1 MGANLDLSVVS
12 SFTRSIPCRDGSNDW
27 LIHNSFM
34 GALFRVPANDFDRL
48 RSVLEPA
55 RAKNRAQAT
64 PFILDENDAVAVEL
78 RRQGF
83 IVAADLDERE
93 RVHKL
98 IQAERDYGRH
108 YIFLPHEDCNFRC
121 TYCYEKFL
129 RGKMTPEIVDSVK
142 AMASNEIPSLPMLNV
157 GWFGGEPCLALDVIG
172 ALSEHFLALCA
183 EHQTK
188 YRASITTNGFFL
200 SRKNVDDLLS
210 WGIGHFQVTVD
221 GSEEAHD
228 TVRKLRGGQATYRRI
243 FNNLL
248 EMAERD
254 DEFSVA
260 VRVNFNPLTISTIE
274 DFLDEAKEKLA
285 SDPRFF
291 LDFHAVGRWGG
302 PNDAKMDVVQEQ
314 TAMQAKLGLISQA
327 RCKGFSAASLVDAL
341 KPHGAACYAGKPQ
354 SIVIGS
360 DGQLYKCTVAFEDER
375 NQIGKLAGDGTLLID
390 EKKFK
395 AWTEPVST
403 SGKCGSCSYAAAC
416 QSRACPLAT
425 IEASEPPCPFE
436 PEDFETMVN
445 FVASAH
451 SGNGRPQSKGGRRYE
466 AVAPVAQ

>member
-1 MGANLDLSVVS
+1 
-12 SFTRSIPCRDGSNDW
+12 
-27 LIHNSFM
+27 M
-34 GALFRVPANDFDRL
+34 GALFRVPAHDFERL
-48 RSVLEPA
+48 RPILEPA
-55 RAKNRAQAT
+55 RAKNRPCAE
-64 PFILDENDAVAVEL
+64 PFVLDETDPVAVAL

-83 IVAADLDERE
+83 IVGAHIDERA
-93 RVHKL
+93 RALKL
-98 IQAERDYGRH
+98 IEAERDYGRH

-129 RGKMTPEIVDSVK
+129 RGKMTPEIVDAVK
-142 AMASNEIPSLPMLNV
+142 DLAAREIPDLPLLNV

-172 ALSEHFLALCA
+172 TLSEHFLTLCA
-183 EHQTK
+183 AHDTK
-188 YRASITTNGFFL
+188 YRASITTNGYFL
-200 SRKNVDDLLS
+200 SKETVDDLLR

-243 FNNLL
+243 FDNLL
-248 EMAERD
+248 KMAERD
-254 DEFSVA
+254 DAFSVA

-274 DFLDEAKEKLA
+274 DFLDEAQEKLA
-285 SDPRFF
+285 PDQRFF

-302 PNDAKMDVVQEQ
+302 PNDAHMDVVQEQ
-314 TAMQAKLGLISQA
+314 TAMQAKLGLIAQA

-354 SIVIGS
+354 SLVIGS
-360 DGQLYKCTVAFEDER
+360 DGQLYKCTVAFEDPR
-375 NQIGKLAGDGTLLID
+375 NQIGHLRAGGVLEID
-390 EKKFK
+390 EQKFK
-395 AWTEPVST
+395 AWTEPVSV
-403 SGKCGSCSYAAAC
+403 SGKCGSCSFAAAC

-445 FVASAH
+445 FVAGAH
-451 SGNGRPQSKGGRRYE
+451 RGNDTPQRKGGRRYE
-466 AVAPVAQ
+466 TVAPVAH

>member
-1 MGANLDLSVVS
+1 MGINSTLSVVS
-12 SFTRSIPCRDGSNDW
+12 SFTRAIPSMDGSNDW

-34 GALFRVPANDFDRL
+34 GALFRIPADDFARL
-48 RSVLEPA
+48 RPILEPT
-55 RAKNRAQAT
+55 RAKNRPQGD
-64 PFILDENDAVAVEL
+64 PFVLDETDAVAVEL

-83 IVAADLDERE
+83 IVADGVNERD
-93 RVHKL
+93 RALKL

-108 YIFLPHEDCNFRC
+108 YILLPHEDCNFRC

-129 RGKMTPEIVDSVK
+129 RGKMTPEVVQSVK
-142 AMASNEIPSLPMLNV
+142 DLAAREVPNLPLLNV

-172 ALSEHFLALCA
+172 TLSDHFLALCA
-183 EHQTK
+183 QHDTK
-188 YRASITTNGFFL
+188 YRASITTNGYFL
-200 SRKNVDDLLS
+200 SRKTVDSLLG

-221 GSEEAHD
+221 GSEDAHD
-228 TVRKLRGGQATYRRI
+228 TVRKLRGGQPTYRRI
-243 FNNLL
+243 FDNLL
-248 EMAERD
+248 GMAERD

-274 DFLDEAKEKLA
+274 EFLEEAKDRLA
-285 SDPRFF
+285 GDPRFF

-302 PNDAKMDVVQEQ
+302 PNDAEMDVVQEQ
-314 TAMQAKLGLISQA
+314 SAMQARLGLISQA

-354 SIVIGS
+354 SIVIGA

-375 NQIGKLAGDGTLLID
+375 NQIGQLTAGGHLQID
-390 EKKFK
+390 EGKFR

-403 SGKCGSCSYAAAC
+403 SGKCGSCSFSAAC

-451 SGNGRPQSKGGRRYE
+451 SGGGRPQERGGRRYE
-466 AVAPVAQ
+466 TVAPVA